1 MSVSIIVAR
10 AKDSAIGRKNGL
22 PWNLPNDLK
31 RFSQLTRDHTVV
43 MGQTTFESIKG
54 MIGSPLP
61 GRHNV
66 IATRDPGFSAEGCD
80 ITLSLEDF
88 LTDAQKKSEEIFVI
102 GGASIYKQALVYA
115 NKLYITEI
123 ETTVPDADAFFPEVS
138 ETEWEVVSEDKHPA
152 DDKHAFI
159 YNFVIYERK

>member
-1 MSVSIIVAR
+1 
-10 AKDSAIGRKNGL
+10 
-22 PWNLPNDLK
+22 
-31 RFSQLTRDHTVV
+31 
-43 MGQTTFESIKG
+43 